1 MEAAGSTVIV
11 VDTNVVAR
19 FVLRGDGATLA
30 ERILERDSSWVAPP
44 LVHFELRNVLA
55 TSMRTRRMTL
65 EEALAAASVA
75 DMVLA
80 GPPREVDTG
89 SVLELAERSG
99 CTSYDCE
106 FVSLAQR
113 LAVPLVT
120 SDRQILAAFP
130 GTAVSPEAFSAH

>member
-1 MEAAGSTVIV
+1 VEAAGSTVIV

-44 LVHFELRNVLA
+44 LVHSELRNVLA
-55 TSMRTRRMTL
+55 TSMRARRMTL
-65 EEALAAASVA
+65 EEALAAVSVA
-75 DMVLA
+75 DKVLA
-80 GPPREVDTG
+80 GRPREVDTG

-106 FVSLAQR
+106 FVSVALD
-113 LAVPLVT
+113 LGVPLVT
-120 SDRQILAAFP
+120 SDRQVLAAFP
-130 GTAVSPEAFSAH
+130 ETAVSPGAFVSR